1 MKSDNNIDKLF
12 KDKLFE
18 KEFVL
23 KDSYIADLE
32 EKLDVEKSNKKLF
45 LLILFFFIG
54 GISLTY
60 YLTTNDTKT
69 IVKVE
74 ETNYSLENEG
84 TENKI
89 LTIQKADT
97 SANLKNP
104 LALEDSNEFKVKRT
118 KSLNDKND
126 TDSTSIEIKNIKDNS
141 FNKNLKAVSSKSL
154 LDINPNNKQDNSTPK
169 SADFKNKKI
178 TDKKNPTSISSTNN
192 TFPYETIA
200 IDSIKL
206 NPTNT
211 NFKTNETQYLDS
223 ILNAK
228 DETVLLVQNIENK
241 PTENALNTLTNISS
255 PETPSLKQNE
265 DSLISIKSENK
276 LIKSDTSSLN
286 IVPEIDTS
294 ITLQNEES
302 LLPKNDNLEVPDST
316 FSNDNLTKI
325 DETNSTDETK
335 AKKWSLSFF
344 WGPASINKEISGNI
358 STDYLA
364 IRKAEETF
372 ILTPSFGARVNYNVN
387 KNINLSLG
395 LNTLNLGE
403 NVDYSTRYNISSID
417 TTYYYSY
424 IDSVINNNGVWDTVT
439 VQFSVDSI
447 LGYDT
452 TAFNYIGNN
461 RHSYIQIPFML
472 GYKFIFNKIGLNV
485 RLGGSYGILVNSQNK
500 YVSVALDNIQ
510 QETMRKSIINI
521 AASTTI
527 SYQLKKFNV
536 FVEPNYRLN
545 ISNSFNNKAV
555 IQKYTAFGVNIGLS
569 FDL

>member
-1 MKSDNNIDKLF
+1 MN
-12 KDKLFE
+12 
-18 KEFVL
+18 
-23 KDSYIADLE
+23 
-32 EKLDVEKSNKKLF
+32 
-45 LLILFFFIG
+45 
-54 GISLTY
+54 
-60 YLTTNDTKT
+60 
-69 IVKVE
+69 
-74 ETNYSLENEG
+74 
-84 TENKI
+84 
-89 LTIQKADT
+89 
-97 SANLKNP
+97 
-104 LALEDSNEFKVKRT
+104 FKVKRT

-344 WGPASINKEISGNI
+344 
-358 STDYLA
+358 
-364 IRKAEETF
+364 
-372 ILTPSFGARVNYNVN
+372 
-387 KNINLSLG
+387 
-395 LNTLNLGE
+395 
-403 NVDYSTRYNISSID
+403 
-417 TTYYYSY
+417 
-424 IDSVINNNGVWDTVT
+424 
-439 VQFSVDSI
+439 
-447 LGYDT
+447 
-452 TAFNYIGNN
+452 
-461 RHSYIQIPFML
+461 
-472 GYKFIFNKIGLNV
+472 
-485 RLGGSYGILVNSQNK
+485 GGQH
-500 YVSVALDNIQ
+500 Q
-510 QETMRKSIINI
+510 
-521 AASTTI
+521 
-527 SYQLKKFNV
+527 
-536 FVEPNYRLN
+536 
-545 ISNSFNNKAV
+545 
-555 IQKYTAFGVNIGLS
+555 
-569 FDL
+569 